1 MKLFC
6 FKRKYF
12 DRKLILLLM
21 GFYTLFYVFFIA
33 KILYIQ
39 AFMGEDVKYSM
50 THLILNDFLID
61 WIVVI
66 GYMSLIAMSTK
77 RLIIKKVSWSK
88 IFFLHLFLSLTI
100 GLVIRVMVNFQN
112 LIIGVMNIWDLSIK
126 ENLNNFMSVLDVN
139 FLIYF
144 AMVFIIYTYYYVN
157 QVKRE
162 EERRG
167 QLETQLVNTRMKML
181 TSQLQPHF
189 LFNTLNSISSLIEIN
204 PKSARDTIA
213 DLSDFLREILY
224 NSEEKFITLE
234 KEFEVLEY
242 YLNIVKMRFSDH
254 LTIEEDIDP
263 KLMPC
268 KIPAMIL
275 QPIIEN
281 SIKYGYSYDHPILT
295 IKISVYLEKDFIVFK
310 VENNGKLL
318 TENFRTLLTKGVGVG
333 LSNLN
338 ERLLNLYENKHILNM
353 KNKQDGSG
361 VETIIK
367 LPINCPGQGG

>member
-1 MKLFC
+1 
-6 FKRKYF
+6 
-12 DRKLILLLM
+12 
-21 GFYTLFYVFFIA
+21 
-33 KILYIQ
+33 
-39 AFMGEDVKYSM
+39 MGENVKYSM

-61 WIVVI
+61 WLVVI

-77 RLIIKKVSWSK
+77 RLIIKKVSWRK

-112 LIIGVMNIWDLSIK
+112 LITGVSNIWDMSIM
-126 ENLNNFMSVLDVN
+126 ENLNNFMYVLDVN

-157 QVKRE
+157 EVKEE

-167 QLETQLVNTRMKML
+167 KLETQLVNTRMKML

-189 LFNTLNSISSLIEIN
+189 LFNTLNSISSLIEID

-224 NSEEKFITLE
+224 NSEEKFIPLQ
-234 KEFEVLEY
+234 KELEVLEY

-254 LTIEEDIDP
+254 LIIEEYIDP
-263 KLMPC
+263 RLMQR
-268 KIPAMIL
+268 KIPAIII

-281 SIKYGYSYDHPILT
+281 SIKYGYSYDHTKLT
-295 IKISVYLEKDFIVFK
+295 IKISAYCENNFLVFK

-318 TENFRTLLTKGVGVG
+318 TENFRTLLTKGVG

-353 KNKQDGSG
+353 KNKPDGSG
-361 VETIIK
+361 VETLIK
-367 LPINCPGQGG
+367 LPGNCPDQPANFP

>member
-1 MKLFC
+1 
-6 FKRKYF
+6 
-12 DRKLILLLM
+12 M
-21 GFYTLFYVFFIA
+21 GFYTLFYVFYIA
-33 KILYIQ
+33 KILYIK
-39 AFMGEDVKYSM
+39 AFMGENVKYSM
-50 THLILNDFLID
+50 THLILSDFLID
-61 WIVVI
+61 WLVVI

-77 RLIIKKVSWSK
+77 RLIIKKVSWRK

-112 LIIGVMNIWDLSIK
+112 LITGVSNIWDMSIM
-126 ENLNNFMSVLDVN
+126 ENLNNFMYVLDVN

-157 QVKRE
+157 EVKEE

-167 QLETQLVNTRMKML
+167 KLETQLVNTRMKML

-189 LFNTLNSISSLIEIN
+189 LFNTLNSISSLIEID

-224 NSEEKFITLE
+224 NSDEKFITLE
-234 KEFEVLEY
+234 KELEVLEY

-254 LTIEEDIDP
+254 LIIEKDIDI
-263 KLMPC
+263 KLMPF
-268 KIPAMIL
+268 KIPAIIL

-281 SIKYGYSYDHPILT
+281 SIKYGYSYDHTNLT
-295 IKISVYLEKDFIVFK
+295 VKISAYCENNFIVFK
-310 VENNGKLL
+310 VENNGELL
-318 TENFRTLLTKGVGVG
+318 TENFSALLTKGVG

-353 KNKQDGSG
+353 KNKPDGSG
-361 VETIIK
+361 VETLIK
-367 LPINCPGQGG
+367 LPVNSS

>member
-1 MKLFC
+1 MKLFYI
-6 FKRKYF
+6 KRKYF
-12 DRKLILLLM
+12 DGKLILLLM
-21 GFYTLFYVFFIA
+21 GFYTLFYVFYIT
-33 KILYIQ
+33 KILYIK

-50 THLILNDFLID
+50 THLILSDYLID

-112 LIIGVMNIWDLSIK
+112 LVTGVTHIWDLSIM
-126 ENLNNFMSVLDVN
+126 ENLNNFMFVLDVN

-157 QVKRE
+157 QVQEE

-167 QLETQLVNTRMKML
+167 KLETQLVNTRMKML

-189 LFNTLNSISSLIEIN
+189 LFNTLNSISSLIEIDS
-204 PKSARDTIA
+204 KSARDTIA

-224 NSEEKFITLE
+224 NSDEKFITLE
-234 KEFEVLEY
+234 KELQVLEY

-254 LTIEEDIDP
+254 LIIEEDIDP
-263 KLMPC
+263 KLMQC
-268 KIPAMIL
+268 KIPAIIL

-281 SIKYGYSYDHPILT
+281 SIKYGYSYDHVKLT
-295 IKISVYLEKDFIVFK
+295 IKISVNLEKDFIVFK
-310 VENNGKLL
+310 IENNGKLL
-318 TENFRTLLTKGVGVG
+318 TENFSTLITKGLG

-353 KNKQDGSG
+353 KNKPDGSG
-361 VETIIK
+361 VETLIK
-367 LPINCPGQGG
+367 LPANCS

>member
-1 MKLFC
+1 
-6 FKRKYF
+6 
-12 DRKLILLLM
+12 M
-21 GFYTLFYVFFIA
+21 GFYTLFYVFYIT
-33 KILYIQ
+33 KILYIK
-39 AFMGEDVKYSM
+39 AFMGEDAEFSM
-50 THLILNDFLID
+50 TYLILSDYLID

-88 IFFLHLFLSLTI
+88 IFLLHLFLSLTI

-112 LIIGVMNIWDLSIK
+112 LITGVTHIWDLSIM
-126 ENLNNFMSVLDVN
+126 ENLNNFMFELDVN

-157 QVKRE
+157 QVKEE

-167 QLETQLVNTRMKML
+167 KLETQLINTRMKML

-189 LFNTLNSISSLIEIN
+189 LFNTLNNISSLIEIDS
-204 PKSARDTIA
+204 KSARDTIA

-224 NSEEKFITLE
+224 NSDEKFITLE
-234 KEFEVLEY
+234 KELQVLEY

-254 LTIEEDIDP
+254 LIIEEDIDP
-263 KLMPC
+263 KLMQC
-268 KIPAMIL
+268 KIPAIIL

-281 SIKYGYSYDHPILT
+281 SIKYGYSYDHSKLT
-295 IKISVYLEKDFIVFK
+295 IKISANLERDFIVFK

-318 TENFRTLLTKGVGVG
+318 DKNFSILITKGFG

-353 KNKQDGSG
+353 RNKPDGSG
-361 VETIIK
+361 VETLIK
-367 LPINCPGQGG
+367 LPANCS

>member
-1 MKLFC
+1 
-6 FKRKYF
+6 
-12 DRKLILLLM
+12 
-21 GFYTLFYVFFIA
+21 
-33 KILYIQ
+33 
-39 AFMGEDVKYSM
+39 MGENVKYAM
-50 THLILNDFLID
+50 THLIFSDFLID
-61 WIVVI
+61 WLVVI

-88 IFFLHLFLSLTI
+88 IFILHIFLSLTI

-112 LIIGVMNIWDLSIK
+112 LITGVTNIWELRIM

-144 AMVFIIYTYYYVN
+144 AMVFIIYTYYFVN
-157 QVKRE
+157 QVKKE
-162 EERRG
+162 EKRRG
-167 QLETQLVNTRMKML
+167 KLETQLVNTRMKML

-189 LFNTLNSISSLIEIN
+189 LFNTLNNISGLIEID

-224 NSEEKFITLE
+224 NSDEKFITLG
-234 KEFEVLEY
+234 KELEVLKY

-268 KIPAMIL
+268 LIPAIIL

-281 SIKYGYSYDHPILT
+281 SIKYGYSYNHTKLT
-295 IKISVYLEKDFIVFK
+295 IKISVYCEKRFIVFK

-318 TENFRTLLTKGVGVG
+318 TENFSELLTKGVG

-338 ERLLNLYENKHILNM
+338 ERLLNLYEKKHILNM
-353 KNKQDGSG
+353 KNQPDGSG

-367 LPINCPGQGG
+367 LPFNCPEQS

>member
-1 MKLFC
+1 MKLLRIQ
-6 FKRKYF
+6 RKYF
-12 DRKLILLLM
+12 DGKLILLLM
-21 GFYTLFYVFFIA
+21 GFYTLFYVFYIT
-33 KILYIQ
+33 KILYIK
-39 AFMGEDVKYSM
+39 AFMGEGVKYSM
-50 THLILNDFLID
+50 PHLILNDFLID
-61 WIVVI
+61 WLVVI

-77 RLIIKKVSWSK
+77 RLIIKKVSWMK
-88 IFFLHLFLSLTI
+88 IFILHLFLSLTI

-112 LIIGVMNIWDLSIK
+112 LITGVSNIWELSIM
-126 ENLNNFMSVLDVN
+126 ENLNNFMYVLDVN

-157 QVKRE
+157 QVKEE

-167 QLETQLVNTRMKML
+167 KLETQLVNTRMKML

-189 LFNTLNSISSLIEIN
+189 LFNTLNSISSLIEID

-224 NSEEKFITLE
+224 NSDEKFITLE
-234 KEFEVLEY
+234 KELGVLEY
-242 YLNIVKMRFSDH
+242 YLNIVRMRFSDH

-268 KIPAMIL
+268 KIPAIIL

-281 SIKYGYSYDHPILT
+281 SIKYGYSLDHTKLT
-295 IKISVYLEKDFIVFK
+295 IKISVYCEKDFIVFK
-310 VENNGKLL
+310 VENNGNLL
-318 TENFRTLLTKGVGVG
+318 TENFSALLTKGVG

-338 ERLLNLYENKHILNM
+338 ERLLNLYENKHIISMN
-353 KNKQDGSG
+353 NKPDGSG
-361 VETIIK
+361 VETLIK
-367 LPINCPGQGG
+367 LPFNCPGKVA

>member
-1 MKLFC
+1 MKLLRIQ
-6 FKRKYF
+6 RKYF
-12 DRKLILLLM
+12 DGKLILLLM
-21 GFYTLFYVFFIA
+21 GFYTLFYVFYIT
-33 KILYIQ
+33 KILYIKV
-39 AFMGEDVKYSM
+39 FLDENVKYSM
-50 THLILNDFLID
+50 THFILNDFLID

-77 RLIIKKVSWSK
+77 RLIIKKVSWRK
-88 IFFLHLFLSLTI
+88 IFFLHIFLSLTI

-112 LIIGVMNIWDLSIK
+112 LITGVSNIWELSIM
-126 ENLNNFMSVLDVN
+126 ENLNNFMYVLDVN

-157 QVKRE
+157 QVKEE

-167 QLETQLVNTRMKML
+167 KLETQLVNTRMKML

-189 LFNTLNSISSLIEIN
+189 LFNTLNNISSLIEID

-224 NSEEKFITLE
+224 NSDEKFITLG
-234 KEFEVLEY
+234 KELEVLEY

-268 KIPAMIL
+268 MIPAIIL

-281 SIKYGYSYDHPILT
+281 SIKYGYSYNHTKLT
-295 IKISVYLEKDFIVFK
+295 IKISVYCEKRFIVFK

-318 TENFRTLLTKGVGVG
+318 TENFSELLTKGVG

-338 ERLLNLYENKHILNM
+338 ERLLNLYEKKHILNM
-353 KNKQDGSG
+353 KNQPDGSG

-367 LPINCPGQGG
+367 LPFNCPGQS

>member
-1 MKLFC
+1 
-6 FKRKYF
+6 
-12 DRKLILLLM
+12 
-21 GFYTLFYVFFIA
+21 
-33 KILYIQ
+33 
-39 AFMGEDVKYSM
+39 MGENVKYSM

-61 WIVVI
+61 WLVVI

-77 RLIIKKVSWSK
+77 RLIIKKVSWRK

-112 LIIGVMNIWDLSIK
+112 LITGVSNIWDMSIM
-126 ENLNNFMSVLDVN
+126 ENLNNFMYVLDVN

-157 QVKRE
+157 EVKEE

-167 QLETQLVNTRMKML
+167 KLETQLVNTRMKML

-204 PKSARDTIA
+204 PKTASDTIA

-224 NSEEKFITLE
+224 NNDDKFITLE
-234 KEFEVLEY
+234 KELEVLKY
-242 YLNIVKMRFSDH
+242 YLRIVKMRFSDH
-254 LTIEEDIDP
+254 LIIKEDIDP

-268 KIPAMIL
+268 KIPAIIL

-281 SIKYGYSYDHPILT
+281 SIKYGYSYNHTKLKIR
-295 IKISVYLEKDFIVFK
+295 ISVYCEKNYIVLK
-310 VENNGKLL
+310 VENNGELL
-318 TENFRTLLTKGVGVG
+318 SENFSKLITKGVG

-338 ERLLNLYENKHILNM
+338 ERLLNLYKNKHIFTM
-353 KNKQDGSG
+353 KNRKDDSG
-361 VETIIK
+361 VETLIK
-367 LPINCPGQGG
+367 LPFNCPRQSG

>member
-1 MKLFC
+1 
-6 FKRKYF
+6 
-12 DRKLILLLM
+12 M
-21 GFYTLFYVFFIA
+21 GFYTLFYVFLIT
-33 KILYIQ
+33 KTLYIR
-39 AFMGEDVKYSM
+39 AVMGEDVKYTM
-50 THLILNDFLID
+50 THLILNYFLID
-61 WIVVI
+61 WVVVI
-66 GYMSLIAMSTK
+66 GYMTLIAMSTK
-77 RLIIKKVSWSK
+77 RLILKKVSWSK

-112 LIIGVMNIWDLSIK
+112 LITGITNIWELSIMD
-126 ENLNNFMSVLDVN
+126 NLNNFMSELDVN

-157 QVKRE
+157 QVKEE

-167 QLETQLVNTRMKML
+167 KLETQLANTRMKML

-189 LFNTLNSISSLIEIN
+189 LFNTLNSISSLIEIDS
-204 PKSARDTIA
+204 KSARDTIA

-224 NSEEKFITLE
+224 NSDEKFITLE
-234 KEFEVLEY
+234 KELEVLEY

-263 KLMPC
+263 KLMPY
-268 KIPAMIL
+268 KIPAIIL

-281 SIKYGYSYDHPILT
+281 SIKYGYSYNHPKLT
-295 IKISVYLEKDFIVFK
+295 IKISAYLEKDFIVIK

-318 TENFRTLLTKGVGVG
+318 TENFRTHITKGLG

-338 ERLLNLYENKHILNM
+338 ERLLNLYENKHILTM
-353 KNKQDGSG
+353 KNKPDGSG
-361 VETIIK
+361 VETFIK
-367 LPINCPGQGG
+367 LPAKCSSPGGELSLSIP